1 MPINRSF
8 KPLVRTPRLGCLRS
22 SGRLDQVAGLP
33 LLTLP
38 DRSRRALVE
47 RARLL
52 AEDPDYPPPCV
63 LESVAD
69 LIARHVRV

>member
-8 KPLVRTPRLGCLRS
+8 KPSVRTSRLRCLRP
-22 SGRLDQVAGLP
+22 SGRLDQVAGLA

-38 DRSRRALVE
+38 DRSRKDLVE

-52 AEDPDYPPPCV
+52 AEDPSYPPPYI

>member
-1 MPINRSF
+1 MPINRSV
-8 KPLVRTPRLGCLRS
+8 KPLVRTQRLRCPRR
-22 SGRLDQVAGLP
+22 SGRLDQVAGLR

-38 DRSRRALVE
+38 DRSRNAVVE

-52 AEDPDYPPPCV
+52 VQDPGYPPPYV
-63 LESVAD
+63 LKSVAD

>member
-8 KPLVRTPRLGCLRS
+8 KPLVRTPRLRCLPP
-22 SGRLDQVAGLP
+22 SGRLDRVAGLP

-38 DRSRRALVE
+38 DRSRKALVE

-52 AEDPDYPPPCV
+52 AEDPNYPPPYV
-63 LESVAD
+63 LESVAE
-69 LIARHVRV
+69 LIARHVRI

>member
-8 KPLVRTPRLGCLRS
+8 KPLVRTPRLRCLRP
-22 SGRLDQVAGLP
+22 SGRLNQVAGLP

-38 DRSRRALVE
+38 DRSRKAVVE

-52 AEDPDYPPPCV
+52 VEDPGYPPPYV

-69 LIARHVRV
+69 LIARHMRV